1 MNLIDALGTTEDA
14 LTWLQQEKKLSLD
27 LRVIELHTQT
37 KLDSYIEL
45 FQNNIRKLFFGSK
58 INGVMALYC

>member
-1 MNLIDALGTTEDA
+1 MVATG
-14 LTWLQQEKKLSLD
+14 KKLSLD

-37 KLDSYIEL
+37 KLAGYIKL
-45 FQNNIRKLFFGSK
+45 LQNNMRKLFFGSK